1 MDETNN
7 HTETCFNVGNQTMC
21 PIIFTDIISYIENRL
36 KGYQAKNSDNYKSQ
50 YNKLFTQMVFDAF
63 NCRIY
68 STKAISDTLPNV
80 RTYLKNYDETHDD
93 NGYLIDK
100 CDEIDDLN
108 ANPVRYGTV
117 VPYDKE
123 AESKEDGEI

>member
-21 PIIFTDIISYIENRL
+21 PIIFTDIVSYIENRL

-50 YNKLFTQMVFDAF
+50 FNKLFTQIVFDAF

-80 RTYLKNYDETHDD
+80 RTYLMDH
-93 NGYLIDK
+93 IAK
-100 CDEIDDLN
+100 CDIIDELN
-108 ANPVRYGTV
+108 ENPVRHGTIV
-117 VPYDKE
+117 PIDSLPYDKE
-123 AESKEDGEI
+123 NESKEDGEI

>member
-21 PIIFTDIISYIENRL
+21 PIIFTDIVSYIENRL

-50 YNKLFTQMVFDAF
+50 FNKLFTQIVFDAF

-80 RTYLKNYDETHDD
+80 RTYLMDH
-93 NGYLIDK
+93 IAK
-100 CDEIDDLN
+100 CDIIDELN
-108 ANPVRYGTV
+108 ENPVRYGTL